1 MKKKSQELIWLNKN
15 KEIISCNETNKVLN
29 ENFSEVN
36 SVLQNSYDD
45 AIILGCDED
54 DVKKTE
60 RVYEAMTSVAEK
72 NGKWEESIEFLNTMK
87 KQGLKPSTK
96 IYNSCMWAADKGGHW
111 ELAIAMLEDMERENI
126 PRDETTYA
134 ACSWACE
141 KGI

>member
-54 DVKKTE
+54 DVKKKLFDLI
-60 RVYEAMTSVAEK
+60 S
-72 NGKWEESIEFLNTMK
+72 NLNFSLGKK
-87 KQGLKPSTK
+87 
-96 IYNSCMWAADKGGHW
+96 
-111 ELAIAMLEDMERENI
+111 
-126 PRDETTYA
+126 
-134 ACSWACE
+134 
-141 KGI
+141 